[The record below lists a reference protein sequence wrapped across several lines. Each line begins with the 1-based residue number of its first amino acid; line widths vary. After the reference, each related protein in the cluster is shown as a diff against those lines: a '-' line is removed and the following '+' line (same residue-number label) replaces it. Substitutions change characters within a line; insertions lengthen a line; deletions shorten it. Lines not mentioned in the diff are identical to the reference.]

1 MLYTFILWA
10 VIGGFLVILTTLRFM
25 RPLGQI
31 TTKVR
36 DSEIQSSAG
45 TLSWYYRAWRGTT
58 ATFRRYLLPESFVK
72 FFGHVTRLQ
81 VLILTILLGY
91 LLIFT

>member
-10 VIGGFLVILTTLRFM
+10 VIGGIILILSTLRLIK
-25 RPLGQI
+25 PSWKTTQI
-31 TTKVR
+31 G
-36 DSEIQSSAG
+36 DAEIQKSTAVS
-45 TLSWYYRAWRGTT
+45 SWYYRAWRGTA
-58 ATFRRYLLPESFVK
+58 ATFRRHLLPESFVS

-81 VLILTILLGY
+81 VLILAILLGY